1 MERLHPILSHF
12 PIALILTSVFFDA
25 LAYALKRPSLHVVG
39 FWNLAG
45 GVIGAAAA
53 AYSGLA
59 AERGLAG
66 TSIPDALLASHRQ
79 MGLWT
84 LWIFGGLLL
93 ARLAFM
99 MRPGRRVDRSGA
111 EGAGRPEPS
120 PGARDESGGRL
131 QSSMLVPVYLVL
143 ALIGGSVL
151 ARTGHSGNRL
161 VFEAA
166 AGVMSPEYPA
176 VAMLPEGGASRQ
188 PVWGLGAVEA
198 PAYTRAQLSP
208 AAARLRARIYLR
220 RLVPG
225 KPLFRDYNGCKVLHL
240 PLLHQER
247 TVAGVMVDPDTGT
260 LVPRGY
266 VRCSRNMHLD
276 AQETSAR
283 AATAI
288 RQLQVGRA
296 AWQGG
301 HGAYWNVPL
310 LVNGRMVDILRI
322 DMNDGKLVPLS
333 VQQARR

>member
-25 LAYALKRPSLHVVG
+25 LAYALKRRSLHVVG
-39 FWNLAG
+39 FWNLVG
-45 GVIGAAAA
+45 GVIGALAA
-53 AYSGLA
+53 AYSGVA
-59 AERGLAG
+59 AERSLAG

-93 ARLAFM
+93 VRLAFM
-99 MRPGRRVDRSGA
+99 ARPTGA
-111 EGAGRPEPS
+111 F
-120 PGARDESGGRL
+120 
-131 QSSMLVPVYLVL
+131 QKVVPVYLLL
-143 ALIGGSVL
+143 ALIGGSAL

-188 PVWGLGAVEA
+188 PVWGLGVAEA
-198 PAYTRAQLSP
+198 PAYTRPQLSP
-208 AAARLRARIYLR
+208 AAARLRARLYLR
-220 RLVPG
+220 LLVPG
-225 KPLFRDYNGCKVLHL
+225 KPLYRDYNGCKVLLL
-240 PLLHQER
+240 PLLHQAR
-247 TVAGVMVDPDTGT
+247 TVAGVTVDPETGR
-260 LVPRGY
+260 LLPRGMA
-266 VRCSRNMHLD
+266 RCSRNLRLD
-276 AQETSAR
+276 SQETTTR
-283 AATAI
+283 AAMAI
-288 RQLQVGRA
+288 RQLKVGRA

-310 LVNGRMVDILRI
+310 LVDGRMAGLLRI
-322 DMNDGKLVPLS
+322 DMNDGKLLPLS